1 MGIVPDDTICEI
13 KFTKP
18 RPCICTQNSEPIV
31 DDDGYLWYNE
41 INKTLYVSDWDDLQG
56 PNGDATWIP
65 VGTAGDGGGGGVHVG
80 ENPPSGASVGDEWFC
95 TKPDDLSLY
104 VLVEKVEGGDDTW
117 AAASPP
123 VNLDGIAGDV
133 ANIDQ
138 TLMQT
143 RADLFQTDN
152 DLKEVE
158 LEITGLKEGV
168 DHNSR
173 ELTQLRSRVGDTEF
187 ALEGKINNTGNNKV
201 TSETDKEWR
210 IQGEKKTFIKVNDT
224 NQTIGIFNL
233 QGATEDHHAI
243 SRGWVK
249 EHTVQLKGNNKV
261 ESGWKVQSGDKTH
274 LHVESGTTRIYYLQD
289 PSHPQHPVNLQ
300 YADANYARKGR
311 GWWCWRYCQLRYGRE
326 PKPENW

>member
-1 MGIVPDDTICEI
+1 M
-13 KFTKP
+13 
-18 RPCICTQNSEPIV
+18 
-31 DDDGYLWYNE
+31 
-41 INKTLYVSDWDDLQG
+41 
-56 PNGDATWIP
+56 
-65 VGTAGDGGGGGVHVG
+65 
-80 ENPPSGASVGDEWFC
+80 
-95 TKPDDLSLY
+95 
-104 VLVEKVEGGDDTW
+104 VEKVEGGDDTW

-300 YADANYARKGR
+300 YADANYAKRR